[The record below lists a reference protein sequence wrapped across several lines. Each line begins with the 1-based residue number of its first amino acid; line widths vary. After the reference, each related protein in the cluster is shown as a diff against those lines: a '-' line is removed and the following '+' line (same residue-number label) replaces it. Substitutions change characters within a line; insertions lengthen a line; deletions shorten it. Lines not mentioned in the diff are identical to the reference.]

1 MVPRSPARHD
11 GSVRDAIVSLY
22 DVHPV
27 TADVILGELG
37 PRDRLSADDLFALDQ
52 DHYGGA
58 ESTHELALEVGVT
71 ADDRVLDLC
80 SGIGGPA
87 RLVASRFGCTVTGI
101 ELVPSRVADARRLT
115 VLVGMGDRVTFFEGD
130 VTALPFPDA
139 SFDVCLSQES
149 FLHVPDKPRLFA
161 ECRRVLHRGGRIGF
175 SDWVARPELSA
186 AEHNRLAKAFSAA
199 GIVGQADYVD
209 ALAQAGFELIS
220 TDDLTDG
227 WKPSLRERLGL
238 LRDRRERTAARLG
251 RAHAE
256 WWEGEYA
263 FMVELVHEGKL
274 GGARFVATAS

>member
-1 MVPRSPARHD
+1 
-11 GSVRDAIVSLY
+11 VRDAIVSLY

-27 TADVILGELG
+27 TAAVILEELG
-37 PRDRLSADDLFALDQ
+37 PRDWLAADDLFALDQ

-58 ESTHELALEVGVT
+58 ASTQELAVKVALT

-115 VLVGMGDRVTFFEGD
+115 ELVGIADRVTFVEGD

-139 SFDVCLSQES
+139 SFDACLSQES
-149 FLHVPDKPRLFA
+149 FLHVAAKPRLFA
-161 ECRRVLHRGGRIGF
+161 ECRRVLRQGGRMGF

-186 AEHNRLAKAFSAA
+186 AEHDRLAKAFSAA
-199 GIVGQADYVD
+199 GIVGQADYLH
-209 ALAQAGFELIS
+209 ALAHAGFELVS

-227 WKPSLRERLGL
+227 WKPSLRERLEL
-238 LRDRRERTAARLG
+238 LRERRERTAARLG

-256 WWEGEYA
+256 WWEDEYA
-263 FMVELVHEGKL
+263 FMVGLVHEGKL
-274 GGARFVATAS
+274 GGARFVATAP